1 MFRVGFAG
9 TETKNQTDL
18 KVWSRDKRPSRARRR
33 ERQARLGENKQRHSH
48 AGWSVITISLVGNF
62 VVESIL
68 KSDTDVHTEPDRNWK
83 ESVNCLTSPGPA
95 LSLGTFGES
104 FVDQAPLGLA
114 LPAAHWKKLFFCWD
128 KVDYDEC
135 FKLIQMTAYISLKV
149 TWQKKSLLVASS
161 DESCLDSR
169 CKNAILIE
177 ITYSVKV

>member
-83 ESVNCLTSPGPA
+83 ESVNCLTLPGPA

-114 LPAAHWKKLFFCWD
+114 LPASQFFFVKIRLIMMNVSNWFKWQLILVWKSPD
-128 KVDYDEC
+128 KRN
-135 FKLIQMTAYISLKV
+135 L
-149 TWQKKSLLVASS
+149 WLLHPPMRV
-161 DESCLDSR
+161 
-169 CKNAILIE
+169 
-177 ITYSVKV
+177 V